1 MPEMADPTPITITEL
16 AEPPPVDLRRLPALV
31 AAAVRMAWAAAPR
44 ELLLVFGLQAIGGLG
59 LIAPILAGRDLL
71 NRVMTTGGFEGVLLP
86 GALVLVLLGVTN
98 LAGLIATAR
107 DDILS
112 ELLNR
117 YATRRI
123 LLAAGEVEL
132 EEFERPGFHN
142 RLERATTSAALRP
155 YQLAQGLGGLAQA
168 LLGAVGVAVALAA
181 IEPLLLPVTVAAAVP
196 LWVAGVRSGHVLYA
210 ALMRLTPAERERSY
224 LVYLLTRRESA
235 VEVRAYGLSRYLRDR
250 WERRTDERMVEIRRT
265 VRTRLKITL
274 LARLTSGAV
283 LAGVLALL
291 VLLTTAGRLTVADAG
306 AAAGAVLLLAAR
318 LRVAAT
324 GTDQL
329 FEAAPF
335 VADLRGFIAAAPGR
349 PGQPGVVPAA
359 EAAGSAGPAAGRPA
373 AAAGSPNGGR
383 PRPARAGFDRLTVTG
398 LHFTYPAADRP
409 ALRGVDLCLH
419 SGEVVALVGEN
430 GSGKTTLAKLLG
442 RLYRPQAGRI
452 SLDGTDLADLPPGT
466 VHDNVA
472 VLFQDFQRYL
482 LPAADNIA
490 AGRWQRSGDQAAVVA
505 AATAAG
511 AHPFL
516 STLPDGYGTLLGPQF
531 AGGTDLSGGQ
541 WQRVALARA
550 FFRDAPFVILD
561 EPTATLDARAEAG
574 LFDRIRAL
582 LAGRTVLLISH
593 RFSTVRSADRIYVL
607 AGGQV
612 VEHGTHAELMAL
624 GGRYAE
630 LFTLQAAGYLDPAPP
645 P

>member
-1 MPEMADPTPITITEL
+1 MADPTPLTITEL
-16 AEPPPVDLRRLPALV
+16 AEPPPVHLRRLPALV

-44 ELLLVFGLQAIGGLG
+44 ELLLVFGLQAVGGLG
-59 LIAPILAGRDLL
+59 LVAPILAGRELL
-71 NRVMTTGGFEGVLLP
+71 ARVVATGGFEGVLLP
-86 GALVLVLLGVTN
+86 GAAVLLLLGVTN
-98 LAGLIATAR
+98 LAGVIAAGR

-117 YATRRI
+117 HATRRI
-123 LLAAGEVEL
+123 LEVAGEVDL
-132 EEFERPGFHN
+132 EEFERPAFHN
-142 RLERATTSAALRP
+142 RLERASTSAALRP

-168 LLGAVGVAVALAA
+168 LLGAAGVAVALAA
-181 IEPLLLPVTVAAAVP
+181 IEPLLLPVTVVAAVP
-196 LWVAGVRSGHVLYA
+196 LWVAGVRSGHVLFA

-235 VEVRAYGLSRYLRDR
+235 TEVRAYGLARYLRDR
-250 WERRTDERMVEIRRT
+250 WERRTDQRLDEIRQM
-265 VRTRLKITL
+265 VRLRLKITL
-274 LARLTSGAV
+274 LARVTSGAV
-283 LAGVLALL
+283 LGGVLALL
-291 VLLTTAGRLTVADAG
+291 AVLTTTGRLAVADAG

-318 LRVAAT
+318 LRLAAT

-335 VADLRGFIAAAPGR
+335 VADLREFVAPPHAVPPAEAGGAAEGDR
-349 PGQPGVVPAA
+349 PGSRSV
-359 EAAGSAGPAAGRPA
+359 
-373 AAAGSPNGGR
+373 NGGR
-383 PRPARAGFDRLTVTG
+383 SRSAPAGFDRLTVSG
-398 LHFTYPAADRP
+398 VHFTYPAADRP
-409 ALRGVDLCLH
+409 ALRGVDLHLRA
-419 SGEVVALVGEN
+419 GEVVALVGEN
-430 GSGKTTLAKLLG
+430 GSGKTTLAKLLC
-442 RLYRPQAGRI
+442 RLYRPRAGRI
-452 SLDGTDLADLPPGT
+452 SFDGRDIAGLPPEA
-466 VHDNVA
+466 VRDLVA

-482 LPAADNIA
+482 LTAADNVA
-490 AGRWQRSGDQAAVVA
+490 VGRWQRAGDRAGVA
-505 AATAAG
+505 AAAAAAG
-511 AHPFL
+511 ADTFL
-516 STLPDGYGTLLGPQF
+516 SALPDGYATLLGPQF

-561 EPTATLDARAEAG
+561 EPTATLDARAEAE

-607 AGGQV
+607 AGGRV
-612 VEHGTHAELMAL
+612 AEHGTHGELMAL

-645 P
+645 AGMP

>member
-1 MPEMADPTPITITEL
+1 MADPTPITITEL

-335 VADLRGFIAAAPGR
+335 VADLRGFIAAAPG
-349 PGQPGVVPAA
+349 VPDLLP
-359 EAAGSAGPAAGRPA
+359 PA
-373 AAAGSPNGGR
+373 
-383 PRPARAGFDRLTVTG
+383 PARRGFDRLTVTG

-442 RLYRPQAGRI
+442 RLYRPQAGRS

-516 STLPDGYGTLLGPQF
+516 SALPDGYATLLGPQF
-531 AGGTDLSGGQ
+531 VGGTDLSGGQ

-561 EPTATLDARAEAG
+561 EPTATLDARAEAE

-607 AGGQV
+607 AGGRV

-630 LFTLQAAGYLDPAPP
+630 LFTLQAAGYLDPVPP

>member
-1 MPEMADPTPITITEL
+1 MADSTPLTITEL
-16 AEPPPVDLRRLPALV
+16 AEPPPVHLRRLPALV

-44 ELLLVFGLQAIGGLG
+44 ELVLVFSLQAVGGLG
-59 LIAPILAGRDLL
+59 LVAPILAGRELL
-71 NRVMTTGGFEGVLLP
+71 DRVVSTGGFEGVLLP
-86 GALVLVLLGVTN
+86 GAVVLVLLGVTN
-98 LAGLIATAR
+98 LAGVVAAAR
-107 DDILS
+107 EDVLS

-117 YATRRI
+117 HATRRI
-123 LLAAGEVEL
+123 MEVAGEVDL
-132 EEFERPGFHN
+132 EEFERPAFHN

-168 LLGAVGVAVALAA
+168 LLGAVGVAAALAA

-196 LWVAGVRSGHVLYA
+196 LWVAGIRSGHVLFA

-235 VEVRAYGLSRYLRDR
+235 TEVRAYGLARYLRSR
-250 WERRTDERMVEIRRT
+250 WERRTDERLEEIRQM
-265 VRTRLKITL
+265 VRLRLRITL

-283 LAGVLALL
+283 LGGVLAVL
-291 VLLTTAGRLTVADAG
+291 VVLATTGRLTAADAG
-306 AAAGAVLLLAAR
+306 AAAGAMLLLAAR
-318 LRVAAT
+318 LRVAST

-335 VADLRGFIAAAPGR
+335 VADLREFVAPTR
-349 PGQPGVVPAA
+349 AVPA
-359 EAAGSAGPAAGRPA
+359 EAAGLAVAGDRP
-373 AAAGSPNGGR
+373 
-383 PRPARAGFDRLTVTG
+383 AGFDRLAVTG
-398 LHFTYPAADRP
+398 LQFTYPAADRP
-409 ALRGVDLCLH
+409 ALRGVDLQLR

-430 GSGKTTLAKLLG
+430 GSGKTTLAKLLC
-442 RLYRPQAGRI
+442 RLYRPSAGRI
-452 SLDGTDLADLPPGT
+452 SLDGQDIADLPPEAVRGA
-466 VHDNVA
+466 VA

-482 LPAADNIA
+482 LPAADNVA
-490 AGRWQRSGDQAAVVA
+490 VGRWQRAGDRGAIVA

-511 AHPFL
+511 ADSFL
-516 STLPDGYGTLLGPQF
+516 SALSDGYATLLGPQF
-531 AGGTDLSGGQ
+531 VGGTDLSGGQ

-561 EPTATLDARAEAG
+561 EPTATLDARAEAE

-607 AGGQV
+607 AEGRV
-612 VEHGTHAELMAL
+612 AEHGTHEELMAL
-624 GGRYAE
+624 GGQYAE
-630 LFTLQAAGYLDPAPP
+630 LFTLQAAGYLDPTPP
-645 P
+645 

>member
-1 MPEMADPTPITITEL
+1 MTDSTPLTITEL
-16 AEPPPVDLRRLPALV
+16 AEPPPVHLRRLPALV
-31 AAAVRMAWAAAPR
+31 AGAVRMAWAAAPR
-44 ELLLVFGLQAIGGLG
+44 ELLLMFGLQAVGGLG
-59 LIAPILAGRDLL
+59 LIAPILAGRNLL
-71 NRVMTTGGFEGVLLP
+71 AQVVETGGLEGALLP
-86 GALVLVLLGVTN
+86 GALVLLLLGATN
-98 LAGLIATAR
+98 LAGVIAAGR

-117 YATRRI
+117 YATRRV
-123 LLAAGEVEL
+123 LASAGQVEL
-132 EEFERPGFHN
+132 EEFERPAFHN
-142 RLERATTSAALRP
+142 RLERATTSATLRP

-181 IEPLLLPVTVAAAVP
+181 IEPLLLPVTVVAAVP
-196 LWVAGVRSGHVLYA
+196 LWIAGIRSGQVVFA

-235 VEVRAYGLSRYLRDR
+235 TEVRAYGLSRYLRDR
-250 WERRTDERMVEIRRT
+250 WERRTDERLVEIRRS
-265 VRTRLKITL
+265 VRLRLKIML
-274 LARLTSGAV
+274 LARAASGAV
-283 LAGVLALL
+283 LGGVLAIL
-291 VLLTTAGRLTVADAG
+291 VLLATTGRLTVADAG

-335 VADLRGFIAAAPGR
+335 VADLRTFVAPPTVDQASR
-349 PGQPGVVPAA
+349 V
-359 EAAGSAGPAAGRPA
+359 
-373 AAAGSPNGGR
+373 AAAGAGAGNGH
-383 PRPARAGFDRLTVTG
+383 RPAPTGFDQLTVTG
-398 LHFTYPAADRP
+398 VHFTYPAADRP
-409 ALRGVDLCLH
+409 ALRGIDLQLRA
-419 SGEVVALVGEN
+419 GEVVALVGEN
-430 GSGKTTLAKLLG
+430 GSGKTTLAKLLC

-452 SLDGTDLADLPPGT
+452 CLDGRDAAELPAEA
-466 VHDNVA
+466 VHDLVA

-482 LPAADNIA
+482 LPAADNVGV
-490 AGRWQRSGDQAAVVA
+490 GRWRRGGDRDAVVA

-511 AHPFL
+511 ADPFL
-516 STLPDGYGTLLGPQF
+516 SALPDGYATLLGPQF
-531 AGGTDLSGGQ
+531 VGGTDLSGGQ

-561 EPTATLDARAEAG
+561 EPTATLDARAEAE
-574 LFDRIRAL
+574 LFERIRAL

-607 AGGQV
+607 AGGRV
-612 VEHGTHAELMAL
+612 VEHGTHDELMAL

-630 LFTLQAAGYLDPAPP
+630 LFTLQAAGYRDPVPP
-645 P
+645 ATTAGPHLPG